1 MNLRSNCSMEE
12 WKEYSLG
19 EITSL
24 VIDYRGKTPLKLGGN
39 WSPTGYRALSAK
51 NIKTGEIV
59 NEESIRFVNEEL
71 YRKWMKD
78 EVQRG
83 DIFITSEAPFGQI
96 YYWDSDEK
104 IVLSQRLFCLRIKE
118 LVHSK
123 YVYYYMTTDRFQHE
137 LDGRATGTTVVGLRQ
152 PELLKCRIQMPSLAE
167 QRRIASILSSL
178 DDKIELNRKIN
189 ANLEAQAQ
197 ALFKSWFVDFE
208 PFKDQPFV
216 ESELGMIPQ
225 GWKVGTFLDNVNVMP
240 GGTPSTNK
248 TEYWT
253 DGTIPFFSPKDVN
266 GVYCFKTE
274 KNITELGLNNC
285 SSHLYPKDTL
295 FITARGTVGKLALA
309 GLPMAMNQSNYA
321 LVAKEGISKFY
332 LYLLAQ
338 TLVSV
343 LLKKANGAV
352 FSAITTRDF
361 NEPTII
367 PPTLDIKHFDNLVSP
382 IFNKIYQTEQ
392 ESRRLA
398 SLRDALLPRLMSGEL
413 KVNEIVL

>member
-1 MNLRSNCSMEE
+1 MEE
-12 WKEYSLG
+12 WKEYKLG
-19 EITSL
+19 EIAEFRT
-24 VIDYRGKTPLKLGGN
+24 GKLNSNAAVDNGKYPFFTCAPETYYINNYAFDQKAILLAGN
-39 WSPTGYRALSAK
+39 NAEGNF
-51 NIKTGEIV
+51 NIKYYEGRFNAYQRTYIINPISYDV
-59 NEESIRFVNEEL
+59 DIRFLFYALQLCLNQF
-71 YRKWMKD
+71 K
-78 EVQRG
+78 
-83 DIFITSEAPFGQI
+83 T
-96 YYWDSDEK
+96 
-104 IVLSQRLFCLRIKE
+104 LSQ
-118 LVHSK
+118 
-123 YVYYYMTTDRFQHE
+123 
-137 LDGRATGTTVVGLRQ
+137 GTSTKFLTAKI
-152 PELLKCRIQMPSLAE
+152 LNAFSIQVPSLSI
-167 QRRIASILSSL
+167 QKRIVDIIKSL

-216 ESELGMIPQ
+216 ESELGMIPE
-225 GWKVGTFLDNVNVMP
+225 GWRVGTFLDNVNVMP

-253 DGTIPFFSPKDVN
+253 DGAIPFFSPKDVN

-338 TLVSV
+338 TLIAV

-398 SLRDALLPRLMSGEL
+398 SLRDTLLPRLMSGEL
-413 KVNEIVL
+413 KVNEVI

>member
-1 MNLRSNCSMEE
+1 MEE
-12 WKEYSLG
+12 WKEY
-19 EITSL
+19 
-24 VIDYRGKTPLKLGGN
+24 KLGDVCKIKHGFAFKGCYFVDEPQKYVCVTPGN
-39 WSPTGYRALSAK
+39 FSLKGGFKNEKPKYYNGPIPEDYILKEDDLIVTMTDLSKAGDTLGYSALVPKDNNYVFLHNQRIGLIEDISSSIDKHFLYWIMRTYEYQRYIVGHCSGSTVKHTSPT
-51 NIKTGEIV
+51 
-59 NEESIRFVNEEL
+59 SIGSYSFNAPSIEL
-71 YRKWMKD
+71 QK
-78 EVQRG
+78 
-83 DIFITSEAPFGQI
+83 A
-96 YYWDSDEK
+96 
-104 IVLSQRLFCLRIKE
+104 
-118 LVHSK
+118 
-123 YVYYYMTTDRFQHE
+123 
-137 LDGRATGTTVVGLRQ
+137 
-152 PELLKCRIQMPSLAE
+152 
-167 QRRIASILSSL
+167 IASFLDNL

-216 ESELGMIPQ
+216 ESELGMIPE

-253 DGTIPFFSPKDVN
+253 GGTIPFFSPKDVN